1 MYMKKLLYFSIFLI
15 LILSGCI
22 SKPAIFSVNTK
33 NYGPN
38 SVISIYSPETGE
50 TFKVENITNSKQHFK
65 INLPKKIYATL
76 RVESGQKKTEYSFF
90 LDEGDFE
97 IDLDGNEDKA
107 YPIKS
112 VPSEEGKE
120 FIEFYKIKNAL
131 SKSVTDSL
139 NIAQIGLDNS
149 TRENVEEKAKTLNK
163 WLEKKEK
170 LDLTIIKNYSEKFPN
185 SLHTIFLLDQLGL
198 VDTYTETYVNI
209 FNSLSDELKES
220 KAGKTLLDEITR
232 SSRMMVGS
240 KMPNIE
246 GENPNGKPFD
256 KKILKKV
263 NLVIVWTS
271 YNTKSRE
278 NSKMLNELYKNYK
291 NKDVEFIGVSLDTKR
306 NWWVNVIKQD
316 KLDWPQFSDLK
327 GAKSPNAKNLSDYN
341 IPYFFLIDKEG
352 KVLMNNDLT
361 TGFIKDE
368 IRKRL

>member
-1 MYMKKLLYFSIFLI
+1 MKKLLYFSAFLI

-33 NYGPN
+33 NFSPN

-50 TFKVENITNSKQHFK
+50 TFKVENITNNEQSFK
-65 INLPKKIYATL
+65 INLPKKSYATL
-76 RVESGQKKTEYSFF
+76 RVESGEKKTEYWFF
-90 LDEGDFE
+90 LDGGTFE
-97 IDLDGNEDKA
+97 VDLDGNDDKI

-112 VPSEEGKE
+112 VPSQEGKE

-131 SKSVTDSL
+131 SKNVMDSL

-149 TRENVEEKAKTLNK
+149 TRENVEEKAKILNK
-163 WLEKKEK
+163 WMEKKEK
-170 LDLTIIKNYSEKFPN
+170 LDLSIIKTYSEKFPN
-185 SLHTIFLLDQLGL
+185 SQHIIFLLDQLGL
-198 VDTYTETYVNI
+198 VDTYTEAYVNI
-209 FNSLSDELKES
+209 FNSLNNELKES
-220 KAGKTLLDEITR
+220 KAGKDLLDQITR
-232 SSRMMVGS
+232 SSRMMAGS
-240 KMPNIE
+240 QMPNIE
-246 GENPNGKPFD
+246 GENPNGDSFD

-278 NSKMLNELYKNYK
+278 NSKMLSELYKNYK
-291 NKDVEFIGVSLDTKR
+291 NQDVEFIGVSLDTKR
-306 NWWVNVIKQD
+306 NWWVNVIRDD
-316 KLDWPQFSDLK
+316 KLDWPQYSDLK

-361 TGFIKDE
+361 TSFINDE